1 MSGDRRECSSTVGSI
16 FFAMAK
22 ASALSRMADS
32 ALRLFSKTGSAAW
45 DIENGM
51 VRFFGLAKLLWPGHR
66 RAKHAVLRTVPG
78 HDDIGNVIR
87 TNETRVSITVALRS
101 KTRRAR
107 CARRAASSGSAAG
120 AGAGNHPGLHRQ
132 QALALQLLAGELT
145 GAADGFGLL
154 AHALLGRL
162 FVMAAQFHLAE
173 HALALHFLLQYPQ
186 RLVDIV
192 VTDENLHAAFLFV
205 RAVDG
210 ADGHG
215 ARAVGAWRYSVSRG
229 SRSITIAAPL
239 CRRGWRPSWIRKKPR
254 SARSD
259 WSGRRDKSPSATAS
273 AAAPGSLRQPKNRH
287 DRSWPRT
294 LAHNTVYLADKKVV

>member
-32 ALRLFSKTGSAAW
+32 AVRLISKTGSAAW

-51 VRFFGLAKLLWPGHR
+51 SRSFGLGVGRQITFKNEDGR
-66 RAKHAVLRTVPG
+66 DKPG
-78 HDDIGNVIR
+78 HDDLVNVIG
-87 TNETRVSITVALRS
+87 TSEATVSAAATVPRS
-101 KTRRAR
+101 KTRRTR
-107 CARRAASSGSAAG
+107 CARRAASSGGAAG
-120 AGAGNHPGLHRQ
+120 AGAGNHPWLHRQ
-132 QALALQLLAGELT
+132 QALALQLLAGELA

-154 AHALLGRL
+154 ADALLGRF
-162 FVMAAQFHLAE
+162 FVMTAQLHLAE
-173 HALALHFLLQYPQ
+173 HALALHLLLQHPQ

-192 VTDENLHAAFLFV
+192 VTDENLHAAFLLD

-215 ARAVGAWRYSVSRG
+215 ARAVGAWRYNVSRG

-259 WSGRRDKSPSATAS
+259 WSGLRDKSPSATAS

-287 DRSWPRT
+287 DRSWPTT
-294 LAHNTVYLADKKVV
+294 LAHNTV